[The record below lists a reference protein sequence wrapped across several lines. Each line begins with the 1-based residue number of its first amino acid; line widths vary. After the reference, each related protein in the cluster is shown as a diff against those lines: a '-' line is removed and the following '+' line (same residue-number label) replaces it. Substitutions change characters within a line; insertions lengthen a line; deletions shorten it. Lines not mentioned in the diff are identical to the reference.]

1 MNEMQETQIEL
12 PGQQWLDGRWQ
23 LVLDPQNAGR
33 QAGWAVTPP
42 AAGLEDTP
50 IPGIIQQVF
59 PFYQGVAWYYHRF
72 SCRLAPRPG
81 FKVALDFGAVDYLA
95 EVWLNGAYLG
105 QHEGGETPFQFDASA
120 CLKWE
125 GENLLA
131 VRVLCPCNDPIDG
144 YILGQTPHRNRSD
157 YRSYSN
163 GSSMNMGGI
172 LYPVS
177 LVAQPVVHL
186 ADLFVRGDR
195 RGRVKVDVTLEN
207 ALSTPAACTLELAVC
222 PAASG
227 LACAA
232 ARLSLDC
239 PPGASTQA
247 FELNLPQP
255 RLWQLED
262 PYLYRLDAALA
273 PAEGVRPPHRS
284 SARFGLREFRVIDG
298 FFHLNGKRLF
308 LRSTHTGNHFPVGSA
323 YSPNPDLMRQD
334 MLYAKAAGFN
344 MVRFIVGMARP
355 EQLDL
360 CDELGL
366 MVYEESF
373 ASWLLEDS
381 PWMSERYRT
390 SVDGMVRRD
399 RTHPSVTLWGLLN
412 ETFEGPVF
420 QVAKH
425 HLPALRQL
433 DDSRLV
439 LLSSGRWDR
448 DLTTGSFSNPGSTVW
463 EYGWSIEAPEV
474 VPPPDWVRQEV
485 KALDS
490 LETRAGDVHF
500 YPNLPWDKSLED
512 VFRSLGHAAGPVFLS
527 EFGNGS
533 LFNVIR
539 ELGYLEQ
546 VGARPD
552 LFESSMFREMKTR
565 FLIDWERYGFEGL
578 YPSAMVMLDESQRIH
593 AGYRETIFNVVRSNP
608 RFCGYNV
615 TGMLDHGFTGEGV
628 WRFNREWK
636 PGVMDVMREGFAPL
650 RFCLFA
656 HPALAYA
663 GQPVEREAV
672 LANEDVL
679 GPGAYPARLRVQGA
693 AGIVWEKQV
702 DVVIPATAPGE
713 LPPLAVPVWKGEV
726 TLPPGSYTWAAELLR
741 GATPAGGL
749 KTFRVADSLPA
760 ITLPALTSLNL
771 PANVLALLAVHGAD
785 MSQAAEP
792 ASWRPLVLA
801 GALPAPAQDGA
812 VWQALEKHA
821 RAGGQVILLDP
832 TCLQGSPGSDVG
844 LPFGIHGHVDTQR
857 DWLYHKEVIARP
869 HGLWEGLP
877 AKGLLDWDIFG
888 PAMPRVTIVAEDL
901 PDDIASASFALG
913 YCCPGGYIS
922 GITYGGYLLGEGW
935 VYLNAFGL
943 VQSVGKS
950 PVSDRMLLNMI
961 VDAAR

>member
-1 MNEMQETQIEL
+1 MHDPRKPLSEL
-12 PGQQWLDGRWQ
+12 PSQQWLDGDWK
-23 LVLDPQNAGR
+23 LALDPQNVGR

-42 AAGLEDTP
+42 ASGLEDTP

-72 SCRLAPRPG
+72 RAQIAPQPG
-81 FKVALDFGAVDYLA
+81 CTYALDFGAVDYLGEA
-95 EVWLNGAYLG
+95 WLNGTYLG
-105 QHEGGETPFQFDASA
+105 QHEGGETPFSLDVSSSLLWQA
-120 CLKWE
+120 
-125 GENLLA
+125 ENLLA

-144 YILGQTPHRNRSD
+144 FVLGQTPHRNRSD
-157 YRSYSN
+157 YRNYGN

-177 LVAQPVVHL
+177 LNARPALHL

-195 RGRVKVDVTLEN
+195 QGRVRVEVTVAN
-207 ALSTPAACTLELAVC
+207 AGPAAVSCTLDLAVC

-227 LACAA
+227 PACAA
-232 ARLSLDC
+232 SRLELVC
-239 PPGASTQA
+239 PPGASTHA
-247 FELNLPQP
+247 AELSLPQP
-255 RLWQLED
+255 RLWQLDD
-262 PYLYRLDAALA
+262 PFLYCLEAALDPRDGA
-273 PAEGVRPPHRS
+273 SPPHRS
-284 SARFGLREFRVIDG
+284 RARFGLREFKVTQG

-381 PWMSERYRT
+381 PWMKARYCAA
-390 SVDGMVRRD
+390 VDGMVRRD
-399 RTHPSVTLWGLLN
+399 RNHPCLTIWGLLN
-412 ETFEGPVF
+412 ETFDGPVYR
-420 QVAKH
+420 VAQQY
-425 HLPALRQL
+425 LPDLRQL

-448 DLTTGSFSNPGSTVW
+448 ELTTGSFSNPGGSTW
-463 EYGWSIEAPEV
+463 EYGWSIEAPDV
-474 VPPPDWVRQEV
+474 VAPPDWVRQNV
-485 KALDS
+485 KSLDS

-500 YPNLPWDKSLED
+500 YPNLPWDKSIED
-512 VFRSLGHAAGPVFLS
+512 VFRGLGHSAGPVFLS

-539 ELGYLEQ
+539 EYGSLEQ
-546 VGARPD
+546 MGARPD

-565 FLIDWERYGFEGL
+565 FLADWERYGFEGL
-578 YPSAMVMLDESQRIH
+578 YPSAGVMLDESQRMH

-656 HPALAYA
+656 HPVLAYA
-663 GQPVEREAV
+663 GQPVELEAV

-679 GPGAYPARLRVQGA
+679 GPGTYPVRLRVFGSRT
-693 AGIVWEKQV
+693 GIVWQKQLEL
-702 DVVIPATAPGE
+702 VIPAAAPGE

-726 TLPPGSYTWAAELLR
+726 SLPAGSYTWSAELLQ
-741 GATPAGGL
+741 GATPTGGL
-749 KTFRVADSLPA
+749 KTFRVAESVPVMA
-760 ITLPALTSLNL
+760 LPALTGLNL
-771 PANVLALLAVHGAD
+771 PANVLALLAAQGAD
-785 MSQAAEP
+785 VSQASDP
-792 ASWRPLVLA
+792 ATWRPLVLV
-801 GALPAPAQDGA
+801 GALPAPAQDAA
-812 VWQALEKHA
+812 VWPALEKHA

-832 TCLQGSPGSDVG
+832 ASLVAWGER

-869 HGLWEGLP
+869 HGLWDGLE
-877 AKGLLDWDIFG
+877 AYGLLNWDLFG
-888 PAMPRVTIVAEDL
+888 PAMPRVTIVAADL

-913 YCCPGGYIS
+913 YCCAGGYIS

-943 VQSVGKS
+943 VQSVGQS
-950 PVSDRMLLNMI
+950 PVSDRMLLNMVI
-961 VDAAR
+961 DAAR